1 MFALWELWGG
11 RSSTPRVCRRAWKTA
26 LKYYERRRTRCAS
39 LRHVEKHRITPG
51 FVVLPWENRF
61 ALAKKGG
68 SDLRWQVA
76 KGEQFQ
82 ALGLPKS
89 EDGMLKVRVKA
100 KKVTWIAVSCR
111 ILTLTVAKLCSIQT
125 CSLWERHTGQANS
138 KDMMISYLKDWR
150 TQTSQGPWFLPRNA
164 SVSVGIRR
172 VDMPKRPSTCQRVV
186 PADMPKQD
194 CLRRHAKKIASVD
207 MQKNAP
213 VDMPKEIVSVD
224 MQKNVPVDMP
234 NKIVS
239 VDMQKRLFPSTC
251 QTRLSPSTCKKNCSR
266 RHAKKCSRRHAKQ
279 DCCRRHAKKIVPV
292 DMQKKF
298 PVDMPKKIVSV
309 DMPTEW
315 SSICRH
321 AKIRRQHSSTSLELP
336 PSTCQGFCPSMCQGV
351 LPVRMPN
358 HLL

>member
-239 VDMQKRLFPSTC
+239 VNMQKRLFPSTC
-251 QTRLSPSTCKKNCSR
+251 QTRLSPSTCKKMFPSTCKKMFPSTCQTRLLPSTCRKDCSR
-266 RHAKKCSRRHAKQ
+266 RHAKKNPRRHAKE
-279 DCCRRHAKKIVPV
+279 DCLRRNANRVV
-292 DMQKKF
+292 
-298 PVDMPKKIVSV
+298 V
-309 DMPTEW
+309 DMPT
-315 SSICRH
+315 C
-321 AKIRRQHSSTSLELP
+321 QNPSSTSLELP